1 MITRIFQAAERE
13 KQEKKQQKKAQKS
26 SNGALVGGG
35 CLGLAGLA
43 LVAKSKLK
51 RKEKADD
58 GKSRFS
64 LWEGRDDTSEA
75 KTGFFNIND
84 NDDDDEGFVE
94 TLREGISDI
103 FNPST
108 SFFGEDSSED
118 LSTILSEAYSEM
130 IE

>member
-1 MITRIFQAAERE
+1 M
-13 KQEKKQQKKAQKS
+13 
-26 SNGALVGGG
+26 
-35 CLGLAGLA
+35 GLAGLA

-75 KTGFFNIND
+75 KTGFFNRNN
-84 NDDDDEGFVE
+84 NDDDDEGFVD

-103 FNPST
+103 FNPNT
-108 SFFGEDSSED
+108 SFFGVGEDSSEED
-118 LSTILSEAYSEM
+118 LSTILSES
-130 IE
+130 IFGDD